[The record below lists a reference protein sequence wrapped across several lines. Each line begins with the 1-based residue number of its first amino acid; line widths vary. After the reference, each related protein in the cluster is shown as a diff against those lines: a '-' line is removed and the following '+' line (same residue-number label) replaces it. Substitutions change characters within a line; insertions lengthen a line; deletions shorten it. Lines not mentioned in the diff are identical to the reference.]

1 MEFDL
6 EMYRA
11 EWQNRTL
18 NTVSVKVNKHLP
30 DDAGRLIRRMK
41 QAQVKQFV
49 LYLITLFAIML
60 VDRSITGVIS
70 TSKAGYYILLGCALY
85 YVFLKLFLLARL
97 QTIRLSDSV
106 TETVRKVKAS
116 RRFRQYVLMYAEWLY
131 SSVLSV
137 GVYLYLQPVFEK
149 MVYTD
154 PDREYVVY
162 LVMLSYLAWAS
173 FYTFYIKRREIKRE
187 LQHLDSIMAQLNS

>member
-41 QAQVKQFV
+41 QTQVKQFV
-49 LYLITLFAIML
+49 LYLMTLFAIIL

-70 TSKAGYYILLGCALY
+70 TSKAGYYILLSCALY

-131 SSVLSV
+131 SCVLSV

>member
-41 QAQVKQFV
+41 QTQVKQFV
-49 LYLITLFAIML
+49 LYLMTLFAIIL

-85 YVFLKLFLLARL
+85 YVFLKLFLLACL

-116 RRFRQYVLMYAEWLY
+116 QRFRQYVLMYAEWLY
-131 SSVLSV
+131 SCVLSV

-162 LVMLSYLAWAS
+162 LVMLSYLVWAS